1 MADKRMFSKKIIES
15 DAFLEMPPR
24 SQNLYIHLCMNA
36 DDDGFVNNVRSIQQ
50 LCNTNKKDFQI
61 LLDKRFVLQFESGV
75 VVIKHWK
82 MQNYI
87 PPDRKK
93 ETDYKDELEKLSTKP
108 NRAYTMSTNDNAGK
122 DKRQFNRFPKR
133 DNEYDSFIEEMGR

>member
-1 MADKRMFSKKIIES
+1 MAEKRMFSKKIIES

-36 DDDGFVNNVRSIQQ
+36 DDDGFVNNVKSIQQ

-93 ETDYKDELEKLSTKP
+93 ETDYKDELEKLITKP
-108 NRAYTMSTNDNAGK
+108 NRAYTMSANDNAGK
-122 DKRQFNRFPKR
+122 YKRQFNRFQKR
-133 DNEYDSFIEEMGR
+133 DNEYDSFIAEMDR